1 MDERTFD
8 GLLRRALM
16 DANLERFRDVL
27 DGADGLDPAFSSRYL
42 RQRMKLLADPFG
54 WVGKTVRPL
63 WKKVLRN
70 AACLLLAC
78 TLALGALLAA
88 SPTVRAAV
96 LNWLREIGGSLITY
110 SAPGRTEAEALPSNW
125 RPAWLPEGWSLE
137 YLSRNS
143 WRYREEDG
151 PGSLTYACYTP
162 DAAQLITNVDG
173 EDDAES
179 VRSTVQVR
187 GTSADYY
194 QSEGYRMLVW
204 ENEDGYLFLL
214 RGSSLEEADFLR
226 IAESIAFYEGP
237 DAAYGMGWVPP
248 EYEPMYRDEVIGAA
262 EETWTYDR
270 TTLTWRY
277 IEDPI
282 CPLATPDGE
291 PEEVTV
297 NGLTGWYWAGEEPED
312 SDDSVTVNGESVS
325 GSTVIMGGVSITV
338 SGTSNQ
344 AGTLVWTDPETNTAF
359 WLEGVLD
366 RDDLLRMAES
376 VTEQAPEPSKP
387 SGNAMVTSGTAY
399 GG

>member
-1 MDERTFD
+1 M
-8 GLLRRALM
+8 
-16 DANLERFRDVL
+16 
-27 DGADGLDPAFSSRYL
+27 
-42 RQRMKLLADPFG
+42 
-54 WVGKTVRPL
+54 
-63 WKKVLRN
+63 
-70 AACLLLAC
+70 
-78 TLALGALLAA
+78 
-88 SPTVRAAV
+88 
-96 LNWLREIGGSLITY
+96 
-110 SAPGRTEAEALPSNW
+110 
-125 RPAWLPEGWSLE
+125 
-137 YLSRNS
+137 
-143 WRYREEDG
+143 
-151 PGSLTYACYTP
+151 
-162 DAAQLITNVDG
+162 
-173 EDDAES
+173 
-179 VRSTVQVR
+179 
-187 GTSADYY
+187 
-194 QSEGYRMLVW
+194 
-204 ENEDGYLFLL
+204 
-214 RGSSLEEADFLR
+214 R

-277 IEDPI
+277 ITDSI
-282 CPLATPDGE
+282 CPLAVPDGE

-297 NGLTGWYWAGEEPED
+297 GGLTGWYWAGEEPED

-325 GSTVIMGGVSITV
+325 GSTGIMGGVSITV

-359 WLEGVLD
+359 LLEGVLD